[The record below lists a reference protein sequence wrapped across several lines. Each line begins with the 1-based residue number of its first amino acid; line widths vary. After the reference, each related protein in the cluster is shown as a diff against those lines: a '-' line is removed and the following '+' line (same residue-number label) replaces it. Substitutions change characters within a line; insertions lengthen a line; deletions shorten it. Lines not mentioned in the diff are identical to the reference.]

1 MMRRNASRGAN
12 ALRLV
17 SGSRKRSNAATER
30 ALIRRAEQILE
41 LRRQRADQFG
51 SMMFGEP
58 AWEMLLAAYIGEQ
71 RHDWATTAN
80 LTTIAGVSH
89 SVALR
94 WLTFLLGEGLV
105 EQDAHPK
112 ISDLLTVRLTDR
124 SHQALERY
132 LTGTF
137 AEWPA

>member
-1 MMRRNASRGAN
+1 MRRNVSRGVN

-17 SGSRKRSNAATER
+17 SGGRKRSNAVTEC
-30 ALIRRAEQILE
+30 ALIRRAEQILD
-41 LRRQRADQFG
+41 LRRQRGEQFG

-58 AWEMLLAAYIGEQ
+58 AWEMLLAAYVGEQ
-71 RHDWATTAN
+71 HHDRSTISS
-80 LTTIAGVSH
+80 LTTIAGISH

-105 EQDAHPK
+105 QQDAHPER
-112 ISDLLTVRLTDR
+112 SDRLTVRLTDR
-124 SHQALERY
+124 SRQALERY

-137 AEWPA
+137 AEWSA